1 MIEPGSYKCNYSD
14 IYRITY
20 GVSEKR
26 DLKIIITGVAVVAVG
41 ITAAAV
47 RTVFALSVS
56 VRNTSSIKDR
66 DPDDLADKAYY
77 NRDDPA
83 QDLAALE
90 LDDSDQDSDRQGQEP
105 YGDADNYQE

>member
-1 MIEPGSYKCNYSD
+1 M
-14 IYRITY
+14 
-20 GVSEKR
+20 
-26 DLKIIITGVAVVAVG
+26 VAVG
-41 ITAAAV
+41 IAAAAV
-47 RTVFALSVS
+47 RTVFAFAVS
-56 VRNTSSIKDR
+56 DRDISAAEYR

-77 NRDDPA
+77 YRDDPA